1 MEQITLKR
9 LAELS
14 GLSIRTVSRV
24 LKDQAHVHPEKRE
37 LILALAREH
46 NYIPNMAARNLRLN
60 RSNFVGILSTGLSH
74 ESFMQ
79 KLLDLEVRLESCG
92 YYPVVGQFTG
102 KAEEL
107 ETILTQWS
115 GIAEFVVV
123 TMFVGARVQPSVQEL
138 FRRFPLTPI
147 YVDQDTLV
155 EDGHTLNINRATGIR
170 DAISTL
176 IDEGKKKILRCG
188 DLPSREKG
196 LQEAFEKTPPARRP
210 ELIRLNALG
219 SFENGR
225 NLGKKILE
233 SGADAVFFDTD
244 RMALGFLNYAT
255 EHGVKVPDRIAVIG
269 FDDEV
274 GGKLVYPSLST
285 VAHPVEALN
294 KAILSIIQEKP
305 EKPVHQVFPTRFIRR
320 MSS

>member
-9 LAELS
+9 LAELA

-37 LILALAREH
+37 LILKLAREH

-60 RSNFVGILSTGLSH
+60 RSNFVGILSTDLSH
-74 ESFMQ
+74 EIFMQ
-79 KLLDLEVRLESCG
+79 KLLDLEIRLETCG
-92 YYPVVGQFTG
+92 YYPVVGRFTG
-102 KAEEL
+102 KSAGL
-107 ETILTQWS
+107 ETILTHWS

-123 TMFVGARVQPSVQEL
+123 TMSVGTRVHPSIQEL

-147 YVDQDTLV
+147 YVDQNVLV

-188 DLPSREKG
+188 DLESREKG
-196 LQEAFEKTPPARRP
+196 LQEAFEKTPPDWRP

-219 SFENGR
+219 TFENGR
-225 NLGKKILE
+225 RLGPKILE

-255 EHGVKVPDRIAVIG
+255 EHGIKVPERIAVIG
-269 FDDEV
+269 FDDEA

-305 EKPVHQVFPTRFIRR
+305 EEPVHQVFPTRFIRR